1 MGGASGP
8 GSVMTAPDLDPGA
21 ARLSPV
27 HSVGVRWGL
36 VRLFSG
42 AAISDSSLSRR
53 GVMARTPPDRGPGAA
68 KTVELPR
75 RTRRG
80 LRDASAAQIR
90 QHRRRRRQYR
100 CIMSHSAAA
109 RRCRNAER
117 RGRASFG
124 ERRPISPTE
133 AGIVTYRHSIGD

>member
-1 MGGASGP
+1 MA
-8 GSVMTAPDLDPGA
+8 APDLDPGA

-75 RTRRG
+75 RTPG
-80 LRDASAAQIR
+80 VVYAMLLQPKSVSIDVGVVNTDAL
-90 QHRRRRRQYR
+90 
-100 CIMSHSAAA
+100 
-109 RRCRNAER
+109 
-117 RGRASFG
+117 
-124 ERRPISPTE
+124 
-133 AGIVTYRHSIGD
+133 